1 MNIRRIILERNLV
14 TGMSVTKALVETEV
28 LNVARESCRRGVSVV
43 SLFLRLT

>member
-28 LNVARESCRRGVSVV
+28 LNVARESYRRGVSVV